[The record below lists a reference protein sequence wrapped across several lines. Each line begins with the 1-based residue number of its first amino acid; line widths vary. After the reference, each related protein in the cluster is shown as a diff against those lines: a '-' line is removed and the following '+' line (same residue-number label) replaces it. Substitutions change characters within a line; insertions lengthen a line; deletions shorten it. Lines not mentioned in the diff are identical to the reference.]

1 MAQMTP
7 EVSKLLEQALSLSVE
22 EQGRWRIPRFSTSV
36 ARWVREYKRPGKP
49 RSGSNRRTG
58 IRRGTNHFLGGSASA
73 HLGEAASCPPVFR
86 SFMMKP
92 PPNMMRHSTGTW
104 RAAPMRTQVRRR
116 SGSGARRDHASSPA
130 LGGCPVLASQVLAQ
144 TISLLLRFTG
154 NRRQRTFRSWRL
166 LTPAGTQDT
175 GSGDG
180 SHAPILGTL
189 LTPHLTPIVLLV
201 LGLAAFGP

>member
-1 MAQMTP
+1 MGQMTP

-104 RAAPMRTQVRRR
+104 RAAPMAHSSSTPKWIGRSPRSCKLPSVGRLPRARLAGSCSDNFLITPIYREQTSADIQIVAVAHTSRNPGYRKRRR
-116 SGSGARRDHASSPA
+116 
-130 LGGCPVLASQVLAQ
+130 
-144 TISLLLRFTG
+144 
-154 NRRQRTFRSWRL
+154 
-166 LTPAGTQDT
+166 
-175 GSGDG
+175 
-180 SHAPILGTL
+180 
-189 LTPHLTPIVLLV
+189 
-201 LGLAAFGP
+201 